1 MIIIQKN
8 FTGGNNRS
16 TKYQVFGNDENLPQS
31 THNQSVAKPA
41 SSTNSSGDDWNPDYS
56 NQELDPH
63 KQVLDFVNK
72 SMTKAE
78 EERRIAEQQKALSPQ
93 KAYERTAIGAVNPAD
108 KDKMIMA
115 NHIHTAEEAGQKAL
129 DILKGNNWKFNY
141 SPEKEITSETETSND
156 SNQVSTGNNTTG
168 QSAEYKTEIKHT
180 PKKDHPA
187 VEYKP
192 EENESQEPVD
202 ANKGLSGGAKAGLA
216 VAGAAALT
224 AGGYAAYKAL
234 KKRAAKK
241 KAEKAEVD
249 KFLNEKY
256 NTK

>member
-16 TKYQVFGNDENLPQS
+16 TEYQVFGHIENLPHP
-31 THNQSVAKPA
+31 THNQSVTKSD
-41 SSTNSSGDDWNPDYS
+41 SSNSSGDDWNPDYS

-72 SMTKAE
+72 GVKKAE
-78 EERRIAEQQKALSPQ
+78 EEREIAEQQKALSPQ
-93 KAYERTAIGAVNPAD
+93 KAYERTVVNAVNPAD
-108 KDKMIMA
+108 KDKMIA
-115 NHIHTAEEAGQKAL
+115 AHHKHTAEESAQKTL
-129 DILKGNNWKFNY
+129 DLLKGNNWKLNY
-141 SPEKEITSETETSND
+141 SPEKETTSETETSND
-156 SNQVSTGNNTTG
+156 SNQVSTENNTIG

-180 PKKDHPA
+180 SKKDHPA

-192 EENESQEPVD
+192 EESASQELVD
-202 ANKGLSGGAKAGLA
+202 PNKGLSGGAKAGLA